1 MNFKELNNNEL
12 QMIDGGEPVSLTLL
26 GAAFTI
32 VAGVNAC
39 YDMGKNIGGYI
50 YYITH

>member
-12 QMIDGGEPVSLTLL
+12 QMIDGGLPVALVLL
-26 GAAFTI
+26 GAAWGL
-32 VAGVNAC
+32 AEGANAC
-39 YDMGKNIGGYI
+39 FDMGKNIGGYI